1 MKPVFAENE
10 KKFGRQHLNLNM
22 TSSVLPC
29 KLQITVYSIFNRF
42 IVIVHFEK
50 HY

>member
-1 MKPVFAENE
+1 MKPVFGENE

-29 KLQITVYSIFNRF
+29 KLQIILFCNFLKVFKIL
-42 IVIVHFEK
+42 HFK
-50 HY
+50 DIL